1 MSALEQPIERVN
13 YFNGQRLVAADF
25 RADQDYQMAVRRK
38 LFSALYSV
46 GIVQGLEVSKHPT
59 DTHKVIVAP
68 GVALDFLGREI
79 ILLDATEVQAAGTPT
94 ANPAAIFGNYL
105 VISYAE
111 QRVSATTDG
120 CDAGGGAC
128 GGNLSWGAATRIRA
142 EPRLEFTDTF
152 PSIRSGLIVLAQVE
166 LKAGCTVGEIASGV
180 RRYAVAAKPPT
191 TRPIALEGEK
201 DIDQRNPKT
210 LYFHID
216 GGVPTSVTL
225 YLRAA
230 QLSTLYYTE
239 LGGHTHSGSLA
250 KPTLT
255 IPDHQHDFQSITT
268 GTATQDPAKPVE
280 MIAMTYDT
288 DSDTEIRMWHSDLDD
303 GNRRRENLT
312 SLNPGDGPIVQFNN
326 LTEHTHTIP
335 AGKTDLDG
343 GGSYPLGGVNI
354 ASSGATNLAA
364 HTGGNA
370 LSYVNKLTVLY
381 DGQDITAAILTQITG
396 AYPAWTGIATLG
408 DGTSGSPLVAK
419 SNGTGGTGAINLDQ
433 LGLDFSPG
441 QHSLTFQVTDTSG
454 GQIQYNLYVG

>member
-1 MSALEQPIERVN
+1 MSALDQPIERVN

-25 RADQDYQMAVRRK
+25 RADQDYQMTVRRK
-38 LFSALYSV
+38 LYSVLYSV

-59 DTHKVIVAP
+59 DAHKVIVAP

-79 ILLDATEVQAAGTPT
+79 ILLDAAEVQAAGTPT
-94 ANPAAIFGNYL
+94 SNPAAIFGNYL

-111 QRVSATTDG
+111 QRVSAITDG

-152 PSIRSGLIVLAQVE
+152 PSARSGLIVLAQVE

-216 GGVPTSVTL
+216 GGVPNFVTL
-225 YLRAA
+225 YLRSDAF
-230 QLSTLYYTE
+230 SSLYYTE
-239 LGGHTHSGSLA
+239 LGQHTHDIQLNTDDTIL
-250 KPTLT
+250 TL
-255 IPDHQHDFQSITT
+255 
-268 GTATQDPAKPVE
+268 
-280 MIAMTYDT
+280 M
-288 DSDTEIRMWHSDLDD
+288 
-303 GNRRRENLT
+303 
-312 SLNPGDGPIVQFNN
+312 
-326 LTEHTHTIP
+326 HTHTASSGDTDEAPDHTHNYLVDGGETTGGIDVNDQQVVGRTNTDQSAILP
-335 AGKTDLDG
+335 AGKHSHKLVGLTLDQ
-343 GGSYPLGGVNI
+343 SLQNSPHHHAVNGTTK
-354 ASSGATNLAA
+354 ASGATDLGA
-364 HTGGNA
+364 HTGGKA
-370 LSYVNKLTVLY
+370 LSYVNKLTVFY

-396 AYPAWTGIATLG
+396 AYPSWTGITQLG
-408 DGTSGSPLVAK
+408 DINNPNDPLVAK